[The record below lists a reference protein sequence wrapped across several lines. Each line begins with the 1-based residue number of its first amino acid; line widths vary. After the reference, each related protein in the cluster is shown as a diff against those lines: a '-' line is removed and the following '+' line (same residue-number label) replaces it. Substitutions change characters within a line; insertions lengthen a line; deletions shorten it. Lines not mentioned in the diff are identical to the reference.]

1 MVQHSVGTVA
11 IECGRAQLR
20 SSTEPS
26 PIPERLFPA
35 PMAHHVLS
43 ASTRTHSDPG
53 DNSRDTIKYQHIL
66 IFRHNPSDQLY
77 NVVYV
82 CIKRIQIRL
91 YYINRITRF
100 KHMAQLVF
108 ICRVTLPFHRDNTW
122 VRVRNLNRVMARVCS
137 FVRSFER
144 ALGPTLNSHIRYTS
158 SWPWTK
164 SRSPC
169 LVFQMLCT
177 LSTCTVIMGSES
189 GAPRSI

>member
-11 IECGRAQLR
+11 IECGRAHLR

-82 CIKRIQIRL
+82 CIKRIQIRF

-137 FVRSFER
+137 FVRSREPWDQLSIVISGIQ
-144 ALGPTLNSHIRYTS
+144 APDHGPSQDRH
-158 SWPWTK
+158 
-164 SRSPC
+164 
-169 LVFQMLCT
+169 V
-177 LSTCTVIMGSES
+177 LSFKCFV
-189 GAPRSI
+189 PYLRVR